1 MLKAYRYTFDS
12 RDRGSDER
20 LDVVDSEDGLWKCY
34 TIFNCNQACPKEIDI
49 TRWLSALK
57 RKAVTG

>member
-1 MLKAYRYTFDS
+1 
-12 RDRGSDER
+12 
-20 LDVVDSEDGLWKCY
+20 VVDSEDGLWKCY

-57 RKAVTG
+57 RKAVTN